1 VVADLLYLTLERF
14 LRFLPILV
22 AAVVVAKVLSIY
34 ISEDKIGVLLKG
46 ERRNIMGASL
56 LGLVTPGPLAP
67 YLPLLKVL
75 QSGGLSLS
83 VVVTFIT
90 SQTLVGPLRAFLEVD
105 MFGLVFFVFRVAA
118 SFVIAISVGVS
129 FQLLNKH
136 IIPKIP
142 SSEKSRLSRANPE
155 KRQAGSKKGSS
166 STGTNL

>member
-1 VVADLLYLTLERF
+1 MVTDILYLTLVRF
-14 LRFLPILV
+14 LGFLPILV
-22 AAVVVAKVLSIY
+22 AAIVVGKVFSLY
-34 ISEDKIGVLLKG
+34 ITEDRIGMLLKG
-46 ERRNIMGASL
+46 ERRNIMGASV

-83 VVVTFIT
+83 VVAAFIT

-105 MFGLVFFVFRVAA
+105 MFGLAFFIFRVAA
-118 SFVIAISVGVS
+118 SFAIAISVGVC

-142 SSEKSRLSRANPE
+142 SSERKANH
-155 KRQAGSKKGSS
+155 K
-166 STGTNL
+166 